1 MRKGRDR
8 SAMSSF
14 NCRIADDAGTV
25 FRRTFPA
32 STASD
37 CRRHFESEG
46 FCVLSVRR
54 ERRKIGSL
62 LRGSEGKIKARD
74 FIMFNQEFTAM
85 IRAGFPVLR
94 CLETI
99 GGRTKNPALK
109 NVLGRV
115 ENDIRHGKA
124 LSEAFAPFEDRFS
137 KVYTAALMAGEIS
150 GTLPETIG
158 QYVSYAKTID
168 RTARRVRAA
177 LTYPTLIICFSAGLL
192 LLLINFVLPNFSE
205 FYADFETSLPYLTS
219 ALIQFSLFLRR
230 NWIIWPVLAAALVV
244 LAWRMKRNPDMRRRW
259 DRLKLRVPV
268 ARSLIVESAVSLFS
282 RTLSL
287 LLGAGASLVDAVA
300 LASQAVPNKHLAG
313 RMEPVPAGIR
323 NGEAFSEALSKT
335 NFFPPMA
342 LDLVRIGESSAN
354 LSGMLRELADVTE
367 ERIQQKLDTL
377 VSLVEPVVIILTGV
391 LVAGML
397 LAVYLPI
404 FRIIQVA
411 R

>member
-1 MRKGRDR
+1 
-8 SAMSSF
+8 
-14 NCRIADDAGTV
+14 
-25 FRRTFPA
+25 
-32 STASD
+32 
-37 CRRHFESEG
+37 
-46 FCVLSVRR
+46 
-54 ERRKIGSL
+54 
-62 LRGSEGKIKARD
+62 
-74 FIMFNQEFTAM
+74 M

-335 NFFPPMA
+335 DFFPPMA

-404 FRIIQVA
+404 FRIIPSGPVI

>member
-1 MRKGRDR
+1 
-8 SAMSSF
+8 MSSYV
-14 NCRIADDAGTV
+14 CRIADDAGAV
-25 FRRTFPA
+25 LRRTYPA
-32 STASD
+32 GTPED

-54 ERRKIGSL
+54 ERRKLSTL
-62 LRGSEGKIKARD
+62 LRGSDRKIKPRD

-94 CLETI
+94 CLEAI
-99 GGRTKNPALK
+99 GGRTKNAALK
-109 NVLGRV
+109 SVLGRV

-150 GTLPETIG
+150 GALPDTIG
-158 QYVSYAKTID
+158 QYVVYAKIVD
-168 RTARRVRAA
+168 RTRRRIRSAM
-177 LTYPTLIICFSAGLL
+177 TYPTLIICFSLVLL
-192 LLLINFVLPNFSE
+192 FLVLNFVLPNFSE
-205 FYADFETSLPYLTS
+205 FYADFETRLPYLTS
-219 ALIQFSLFLRR
+219 TLIKFSLFVRR
-230 NWIIWPVLAAALVV
+230 NFVLWPALAAALIF
-244 LAWRMKRNPDMRRRW
+244 LYWRMKRNPEMRRRW
-259 DRLKLRVPV
+259 DEMKLRVPL
-268 ARSLIVESAVSLFS
+268 ARPLIVESAVSLFS
-282 RTLSL
+282 RTLGL
-287 LLGAGASLVDAVA
+287 LLGAGASLVQAVG
-300 LASQAVPNKHLAG
+300 LASQAIPNKFLAG
-313 RMEPVPAGIR
+313 RMETVPSDIR
-323 NGEAFSEALSKT
+323 NGESLSEALSKT
-335 NFFPPMA
+335 VFFPPMA
-342 LDLVRIGESSAN
+342 LDFVRIGESSAN

-397 LAVYLPI
+397 LSVYLPI

>member
-1 MRKGRDR
+1 
-8 SAMSSF
+8 MSSYI
-14 NCRIADDAGTV
+14 CRIADDAGTV

-323 NGEAFSEALSKT
+323 NGEA
-335 NFFPPMA
+335 
-342 LDLVRIGESSAN
+342 
-354 LSGMLRELADVTE
+354 
-367 ERIQQKLDTL
+367 
-377 VSLVEPVVIILTGV
+377 
-391 LVAGML
+391 
-397 LAVYLPI
+397 
-404 FRIIQVA
+404 
-411 R
+411 

>member
-1 MRKGRDR
+1 
-8 SAMSSF
+8 MSSYT
-14 NCRIADDAGTV
+14 CRLADEAGTV
-25 FRRTFPA
+25 LNRTFPG
-32 STASD
+32 SSPED

-46 FCVLSVRR
+46 FCVLSIRR
-54 ERRKIGSL
+54 ERRKLGTL
-62 LRGSEGKIKARD
+62 LRASEGKIKPRD

-94 CLETI
+94 CLEAI

-109 NVLGRV
+109 SVLGRV

-158 QYVSYAKTID
+158 QYVGYAKTVD
-168 RTARRVRAA
+168 RTGRRIRSA
-177 LTYPTLIICFSAGLL
+177 LTYPTLIICFSIGLL
-192 LLLINFVLPNFSE
+192 FLLLNFVLPNFSS
-205 FYADFETSLPYLTS
+205 FYADFETSLPFLTS
-219 ALIQFSLFLRR
+219 SLIAFSLFLRR
-230 NWIIWPVLAAALVV
+230 NWVVWPVLAAGLVF
-244 LAWRMKRNPDMRRRW
+244 LYWRMKRNAEMRRAW
-259 DRLKLRVPV
+259 DKLKLRAPM
-268 ARSLIVESAVSLFS
+268 ARPLIVESAVSLFS

-287 LLGAGASLVDAVA
+287 LLGAGASLVEAVG
-300 LASQAVPNKHLAG
+300 LASQAIPNKHLAG
-313 RMEPVPAGIR
+313 LMEPVPAGIR
-323 NGEAFSEALSKT
+323 NGESFSEALGKAG
-335 NFFPPMA
+335 FFPPMA

-354 LSGMLRELADVTE
+354 LGGMLRELADVTE

-377 VSLVEPVVIILTGV
+377 VSLVEPVVIILTGI

>member
-1 MRKGRDR
+1 
-8 SAMSSF
+8 MSSYV
-14 NCRIADDAGTV
+14 CRIADDAGAV
-25 FRRTFPA
+25 LRRTYPA
-32 STASD
+32 ATPED

-54 ERRKIGSL
+54 ERRKLRSL
-62 LRGSEGKIKARD
+62 LRGSDRKIKPRD

-94 CLETI
+94 CLEAI
-99 GGRTKNPALK
+99 GGRTKNAALK
-109 NVLGRV
+109 SVLGRV

-150 GTLPETIG
+150 GALPETIG
-158 QYVSYAKTID
+158 QYVVYAKTVD
-168 RTARRVRAA
+168 RTRRRVRSAM
-177 LTYPTLIICFSAGLL
+177 TYPTLIICFSLVLLFLL
-192 LLLINFVLPNFSE
+192 LNFVLPNFSE
-205 FYADFETSLPYLTS
+205 FYADFETRLPYLTS
-219 ALIQFSLFLRR
+219 LLIKFSLFVRR
-230 NWIIWPVLAAALVV
+230 NFIIGPVLAAV
-244 LAWRMKRNPDMRRRW
+244 LIFLYWRMKRNPEMKRRW
-259 DRLKLRVPV
+259 DEMKLRVPL
-268 ARSLIVESAVSLFS
+268 ARPLIVESAVSLFS
-282 RTLSL
+282 RTLGL
-287 LLGAGASLVDAVA
+287 LLGAGASLVQAVG
-300 LASQAVPNKHLAG
+300 LASQAIPNKFLAG
-313 RMEPVPAGIR
+313 RMEAVPSCIR
-323 NGEAFSEALSKT
+323 NGESLSEALTKT
-335 NFFPPMA
+335 IFFPPMA

>member
-1 MRKGRDR
+1 
-8 SAMSSF
+8 MSSYT
-14 NCRIADDAGTV
+14 CRIADDAGTV
-25 FRRTFPA
+25 LRRTYPA
-32 STASD
+32 LTPED

-54 ERRKIGSL
+54 ERRKLRSL
-62 LRGSEGKIKARD
+62 LRGSDGKIKPRD
-74 FIMFNQEFTAM
+74 FILFNQEFTAM

-94 CLETI
+94 CLEAI
-99 GGRTKNPALK
+99 GGRTKNSALK
-109 NVLGRV
+109 SVLGRV

-124 LSEAFAPFEDRFS
+124 LSEAFAPFEDRFT

-158 QYVSYAKTID
+158 QYVSYAKTVD
-168 RTARRVRAA
+168 RTRRRVRSAM
-177 LTYPTLIICFSAGLL
+177 TYPALIICFSLALLFLL
-192 LLLINFVLPNFSE
+192 LNFVLPNFSE
-205 FYADFETSLPYLTS
+205 FYADFETKLPYLTS
-219 ALIQFSLFLRR
+219 QLIKFSLFIRR
-230 NWIIWPVLAAALVV
+230 NAIIWPILAAVLVY
-244 LAWRMKRNPDMRRRW
+244 LYWRMKRKPEMRRKW
-259 DRLKLRVPV
+259 DEMKLRVPL
-268 ARSLIVESAVSLFS
+268 ARPLIVESAVSLFS

-287 LLGAGASLVDAVA
+287 LLGAGASLVEAVG
-300 LASQAVPNKHLAG
+300 LASQAIPNKYLAG

-323 NGEAFSEALSKT
+323 NGESFSEALGKT
-335 NFFPPMA
+335 AFFPPMA
-342 LDLVRIGESSAN
+342 LDLVRIGESSAD

-397 LAVYLPI
+397 LAVYLPM